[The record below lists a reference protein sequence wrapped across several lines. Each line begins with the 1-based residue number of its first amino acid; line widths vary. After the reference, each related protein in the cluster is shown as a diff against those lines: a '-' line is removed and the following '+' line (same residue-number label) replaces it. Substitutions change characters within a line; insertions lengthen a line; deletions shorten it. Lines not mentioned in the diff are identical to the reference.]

1 MPRDKSKRLT
11 DIVMGIGGILLIIGA
26 ALPIVSNDAILAP
39 YVYMVG
45 AVAFCGVQLAQ
56 QCNSE
61 NIVLRRLY
69 RQQKIG
75 AVMLLT
81 AAVMMLCSL
90 YGVSPFDGSEWQ
102 LALSVG
108 AVIELYCIFRI
119 SHELGKN
126 NDE

>member
-1 MPRDKSKRLT
+1 MPREKSKRLT
-11 DIVMGIGGILLIIGA
+11 DIVMGIGGMLLVIGA
-26 ALPIVSNDAILAP
+26 ALPIVSNDAVLAP

-56 QCNSE
+56 HCNSDD
-61 NIVLRRLY
+61 IVLRRLY

-75 AVMLLT
+75 AVMLLA

-90 YGVSPFDGSEWQ
+90 YAISPFDGSEWQ
-102 LALSVG
+102 LTLAVG

-119 SHELGKN
+119 SHEQGRNKG
-126 NDE
+126 E